1 MDITLDDDQTML
13 QETALKF
20 AKSALTQA
28 QIRKLEESETGF
40 DEAVWQEMAQM
51 GWVGA
56 AFPEEYGG
64 AGVGSTEL
72 GLIVEALGQSAI
84 PSPLFSTVIEAGM
97 LMLRAGSTTQK
108 SEWLPAIAEGNA
120 VLTTALLE
128 PGGQIGSE
136 HIQTTLARRG
146 NGFELSGTKL
156 FVRDAKRADQII
168 CAARS
173 GRSPDAITLVMVSPK
188 ESGVQLQRLRAAGGE
203 SLWEVKFDGV
213 EISSDQIIGEIDGGW
228 PHLQELILRGA
239 AFKASELVGIGQASL
254 DLTLDYA
261 KTRIQFGK
269 PIGSFQ
275 GVHHHCAEMYRDLV
289 VCRLL
294 AWQGNSTLGLRE
306 VAIAKAKTSAAVPG
320 ITRIAHQVHGAIAY
334 YRDYPLELF
343 YHRAI
348 AAMAAYGDA
357 AYHRRVLADLL
368 KNNMNEFRGTER
380 HELPIY

>member
-20 AKSALTQA
+20 AKSALTPA

-40 DEAVWQEMAQM
+40 DEAVWQEMTQM
-51 GWVGA
+51 GWAGA

-64 AGVGSTEL
+64 AGVGTTEL
-72 GLIVEALGQSAI
+72 GLIVEALGQGAI

-97 LMLRAGSTTQK
+97 LLLRAGSTAQK
-108 SEWLPAIAEGNA
+108 QEFLPAIAEGKA

-173 GRSPDAITLVMVSPK
+173 ARAPDAITLVMVSPK
-188 ESGVQLQRLRAAGGE
+188 ETGVQLQRLRAAGGE
-203 SLWEVKFDGV
+203 SLWEVRFNSV
-213 EISSDQIIGEIDGGW
+213 EIGSDQIIGEIDGGW

-294 AWQGNSTLGLRE
+294 AWQGNATLGLRE

-348 AAMAAYGDA
+348 GAMAAYGDA

-368 KNNMNEFRGTER
+368 KNDMNAFRGTER
-380 HELPIY
+380 HELPVY